1 MEEDPIF
8 GDSLQGSDSAENRIE
23 GGGRHLF
30 RGEGTNRLVSGC
42 VDVCLGYRGWGGA
55 VGREGGRRE
64 KAVVLGRVLSKKQS
78 HQHRDLSVK
87 GWPDIDQ
94 LVRVVT

>member
-1 MEEDPIF
+1 M
-8 GDSLQGSDSAENRIE
+8 
-23 GGGRHLF
+23 
-30 RGEGTNRLVSGC
+30 C
-42 VDVCLGYRGWGGA
+42 VWYRGWGGA